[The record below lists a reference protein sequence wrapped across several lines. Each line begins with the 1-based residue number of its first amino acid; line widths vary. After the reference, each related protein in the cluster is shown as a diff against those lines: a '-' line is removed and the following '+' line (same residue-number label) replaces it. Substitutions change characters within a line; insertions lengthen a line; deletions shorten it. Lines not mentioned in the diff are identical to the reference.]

1 MNKLKTSTLFDL
13 LTPPIPPDLRGMII
27 SGLRPFFAIFLA
39 LIVSAVLILLYGK
52 NPITAFGALLDG
64 AIGSIPSLANTGVRA
79 TPLLF
84 GGLAV
89 AFAFKA
95 GMLNVG
101 VEGQIYAGGAAA
113 TTIGLI
119 PLPIPPIF
127 HLALAIIA
135 GFIGGL
141 LWGLIP
147 ALLRAFQ
154 GRSEIVTTLMFNF
167 LGIYFV
173 SYLVQFPGPLAQEG
187 ATFPMS
193 PPILSNAHFP
203 ILIRGTSL
211 HAGILLAT
219 ILILIFFFILKYT
232 PFGYRVRMIG
242 QNPEAARY
250 AGVKVTRLLF
260 FVLLL
265 SAGIGGLAGTGEVL
279 GLRLRLFDFFSG
291 GLGYDAIG
299 VALLANANPLGV
311 VLTALFFGALRS
323 GASRMQIVVG
333 IETPIAEVIQA
344 LAVLFVIAIGFGQRI
359 YYSRKDTEATDK
371 DNEDIDAHGN

>member
-1 MNKLKTSTLFDL
+1 MNKQKLSSLINL
-13 LTPPIPPDLRGMII
+13 LTPPIPPDLKGTIL
-27 SGLRPFFAIFLA
+27 SGFRPFFAIFLA
-39 LIVSAVLILLYGK
+39 LIVSSILILLYGK
-52 NPITAFGALLDG
+52 NPIIAYVALIDGAFGSL
-64 AIGSIPSLANTGVRA
+64 PSLANTGVRA

-119 PLPIPPIF
+119 PLPRPPFF
-127 HLALAIIA
+127 HLALAVIA
-135 GFIGGL
+135 GFLGGI

-167 LGIYFV
+167 IGIYFV

-193 PPILSNAHFP
+193 PPILSSAHFP

-211 HAGILLAT
+211 HAGIILAA
-219 ILILIFFFILKYT
+219 ILIVVFFFILKYT
-232 PFGYRVRMIG
+232 TFGYRVRMTG
-242 QNPEAARY
+242 HNTEAARY

-265 SAGIGGLAGTGEVL
+265 SAGLGGLAGTGEVL

-299 VALLANANPLGV
+299 VALLANANPIGV
-311 VLTALFFGALRS
+311 VLSALFFGALRS

-344 LAVLFVIAIGFGQRI
+344 LAVLFVIAIGFGQRV
-359 YYSRKDTEATDK
+359 YYSKREQETTQTDS
-371 DNEDIDAHGN
+371 EDINAHGD

>member
-1 MNKLKTSTLFDL
+1 MNKQRPSSLIDYLMPFIPTDLKSL
-13 LTPPIPPDLRGMII
+13 II

-39 LIVSAVLILLYGK
+39 LIASAILILLYGK
-52 NPITAFGALLDG
+52 NPFLAYAALLDG
-64 AIGSIPSLANTGVRA
+64 AIGSLPSLANTGVRA

-89 AFAFKA
+89 ALAFQA

-119 PLPIPPIF
+119 PLPVPPLV
-127 HLALAIIA
+127 HLGIAVIA
-135 GFIGGL
+135 GFIGGVV
-141 LWGLIP
+141 WGLIP
-147 ALLRAFQ
+147 AFLRAYK

-193 PPILSNAHFP
+193 PPILSSAHFP
-203 ILIRGTSL
+203 IMIPGTSL
-211 HAGILLAT
+211 HAGLILS
-219 ILILIFFFILKYT
+219 LILIAVFYFILRYT
-232 PFGYRVRMIG
+232 PYGYRVRMTG
-242 QNPEAARY
+242 QNPDAARY

-260 FVLLL
+260 VTLLI
-265 SAGIGGLAGTGEVL
+265 SAGLGGLAGTGEVL

-291 GLGYDAIG
+291 GLGFDAIG
-299 VALLANANPLGV
+299 VALLANAHPLGV
-311 VLTALFFGALRS
+311 VLSALFFGALRA

-333 IETPIAEVIQA
+333 IDTPIAEVIQA

-359 YYSRKDTEATDK
+359 YHVKREKKTEETDS
-371 DNEDIDAHGN
+371 EDIDTHGH